1 MINIEN
7 NMSNMKA
14 LFSFEQIGMERIFDI
29 SIISKQPKNIAVL
42 GWYNLLLNER
52 VHLQRASQL

>member
-14 LFSFEQIGMERIFDI
+14 LFSFEQIGMERIFDT
-29 SIISKQPKNIAVL
+29 SIIFKQAKIINSFRLVQFVIK
-42 GWYNLLLNER
+42 
-52 VHLQRASQL
+52 